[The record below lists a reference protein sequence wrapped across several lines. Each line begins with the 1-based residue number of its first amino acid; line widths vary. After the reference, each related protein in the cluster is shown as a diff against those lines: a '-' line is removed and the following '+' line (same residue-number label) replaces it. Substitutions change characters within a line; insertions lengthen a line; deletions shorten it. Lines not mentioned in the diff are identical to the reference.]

1 MCFESLQQKKAAM
14 TDIHPFNQCYKDLIL
29 NADYEICLER
39 AKYYTES
46 FRQTEGQHPSI
57 RAARA
62 LHHTLSHM
70 ALYLLDGEQ
79 IAGNRSS
86 KTLGVVLPVERGDV
100 NVILDM
106 ELDPLLKRNRQPFHI
121 DPEDRRILEQ
131 DILPY
136 WKGRTVRD
144 RKKTAWKVNGLD
156 FKPAINPF
164 SLIKR
169 KKALNLGRLRKFTGV
184 PGTGLGYALKGMQE
198 VLHNNPAMV
207 MNVFDVQGH
216 LILGL
221 RNILAEGFAGVKA
234 RAERRLEQARREN
247 DADGAGFL
255 EGVIISCEAIE
266 VLANRFAA
274 LAADKAAASPDPEN
288 KARLLAMAD
297 RCRHVPMNP
306 PRNFHEAV
314 QAMWLTL
321 VGGLVSHGMVGI
333 LAIGRFDQYLYP
345 WYAQDKAAGTLT
357 GDQALRLME
366 ELLIKCAANLMILP
380 YVGKNTGNELGSDSC
395 VPTVGGVDADG
406 RDAANELS
414 GIILD
419 AFANVKSLGNSFTIR
434 LSEKN
439 PDWFW
444 KKALATFR
452 RTSGAALFNDE
463 MVVRALEC
471 CGMPTAEARNYGVIG
486 CVEPTGDG
494 DTFGC
499 TSGNDISLA
508 AAVEMA
514 LNNGRL
520 RVMGKRIGP
529 ATGDARKFTT
539 FDDLMNAFKQQ
550 VAFMVDTVARAV
562 NLKDEVYGREFHNPY
577 ISATL
582 TGCVDNARDMTRGG
596 AKYNFA
602 SISGRGLGTAVDS
615 LAAVRDMVF
624 DRKLLTMPA
633 LLDMLD
639 ANFENQEVFRQ
650 RLLHQAPKYGADN
663 PGADAIAAE
672 VCAFF
677 CDQVTARRS
686 IRNGP
691 FRPSFFSYGMH
702 VLEGLYIGALP
713 NGRKAGEPV
722 SNSLSPSNGTE
733 KKGPTGVLRSVS
745 RLDHSKISNGL
756 AVNIKLSPALFA
768 GEERLNK
775 MVALIKGYF
784 TEGGME
790 LSPNVVSNRTLKEA
804 QLHPEDY
811 KDLVVRVSGYSAL
824 FTDLGKPLQ
833 DEIISRTEFG
843 EI

>member
-1 MCFESLQQKKAAM
+1 M
-14 TDIHPFNQCYKDLIL
+14 TDIHPFNQWYKNLIL
-29 NADYEICLER
+29 NADYEICVER

-46 FRQTEGQHPSI
+46 FRLTEGQHPSV
-57 RAARA
+57 RSAKA
-62 LHHTLSHM
+62 LQNTLSKM
-70 ALYLLDGEQ
+70 TLYILDGEQ

-86 KTLGVVLPVERGDV
+86 KTVGVVLPVERGDV

-106 ELDPLLKRNRQPFHI
+106 ELDPLLRRKRQPFHI
-121 DPEDRRILEQ
+121 DPEDRKILEQ

-136 WKGRTVRD
+136 WRGRTVRD
-144 RKKTAWKVNGLD
+144 RKKTAWKANGLD
-156 FKPAINPF
+156 FKPAVNPL

-169 KKALNLGRLRKFTGV
+169 RKGLDLGRLKQSAAV
-184 PGTGLGYALKGMQE
+184 PGAGLGYAWKGIAE
-198 VLHNNPAMV
+198 LLHNNPAMV

-221 RNILAEGFAGVKA
+221 KNILAEGFSGVKD

-255 EGVIISCEAIE
+255 EGVIISCQAIE
-266 VLANRFAA
+266 ILAGRLAA
-274 LAADKAAASPDPEN
+274 LAAEKAAAAVDPED

-297 RCRHVPMNP
+297 RCRTVPMNP

-321 VGGLVSHGMVGI
+321 VGGLVAHGMVGI

-345 WYAQDKAAGTLT
+345 WYARDKAAGAIT
-357 GDQALRLME
+357 DEQAVRLME

-380 YVGKNTGNELGSDSC
+380 YAGKNTGNELGSDSC

-406 RDAANELS
+406 RDAVNELS

-463 MVVRALEC
+463 MVVRALEG
-471 CGMPTAEARNYGVIG
+471 CGMPVADARDYGVIG

-494 DTFGC
+494 NTFGC

-514 LNNGRL
+514 LNNGHL
-520 RVMGKRIGP
+520 RIMGRRIGP
-529 ATGDARKFTT
+529 ATGDARNFSS
-539 FDDLMNAFKQQ
+539 FNDLMAAFKQQ

-582 TGCVDNARDMTRGG
+582 AGCIDNARDMTRGG
-596 AKYNFA
+596 ARYNFA
-602 SISGRGLGTAVDS
+602 SISGRGLGTAVDA
-615 LAAVRDMVF
+615 LAAIQFFVF
-624 DRKLLTMPA
+624 DRAEISMPA

-650 RLLHQAPKYGADN
+650 RLLHQAPKYGADD
-663 PGADAIAAE
+663 PAADAIAAE

-677 CDQVTARRS
+677 CDQVAAKHS

-722 SNSLSPSNGTE
+722 SNSLSPSNGSE
-733 KKGPTGVLRSVS
+733 KRGPTGVLRSVS
-745 RLDHSKISNGL
+745 RLDHSKISNGC
-756 AVNIKLSPALFA
+756 AINIKFSPALFA
-768 GEERLNK
+768 GAERLDK
-775 MVALIKGYF
+775 MVALVKGYF
-784 TEGGME
+784 AEGGME
-790 LSPNVVSNRTLKEA
+790 VQPNVVSNQTLKEA
-804 QLHPEDY
+804 QRHPSEY

-843 EI
+843 EIG